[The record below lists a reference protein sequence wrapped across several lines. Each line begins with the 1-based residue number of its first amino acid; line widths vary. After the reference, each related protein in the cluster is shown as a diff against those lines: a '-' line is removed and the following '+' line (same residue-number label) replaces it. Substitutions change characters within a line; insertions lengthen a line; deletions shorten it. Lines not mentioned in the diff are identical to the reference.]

1 MGLGEGRKNMKKQI
15 KKHIRKRETKS
26 PQQLLNAE
34 IRLAVRKGELPF
46 TFVDSDEKTYRK
58 MVWSLSREIGQ
69 KLSCTKIDDKWT
81 IDIA

>member
-1 MGLGEGRKNMKKQI
+1 MGLGEGSNKMKKQV
-15 KKHIRKRETKS
+15 KKHVRKTKS
-26 PQQLLNAE
+26 AQQLLNAE

-58 MVWSLSREIGQ
+58 IVYQLSRETGQ
-69 KLSCTKIDDKWT
+69 KLSCTKIDDKWI

>member
-1 MGLGEGRKNMKKQI
+1 MKKHV
-15 KKHIRKRETKS
+15 KKHVRKTKS
-26 PQQLLNAE
+26 AQQLLNAE

-58 MVWSLSREIGQ
+58 IVYQLGKETGR
-69 KLSCTKIDDKWT
+69 KLSCTKINDKWT

>member
-1 MGLGEGRKNMKKQI
+1 MKKQV
-15 KKHIRKRETKS
+15 KKHVRKTKS
-26 PQQLLNAE
+26 AQQLLNAE

-58 MVWSLSREIGQ
+58 IVYQLGKETGK

-81 IDIA
+81 IDLA